1 MAVRRRVRTEHRW
14 VAAARSSDARQADRR
29 AAVAMSTATTT
40 AACTRARAARALYT
54 LQQGPR
60 STKRAPST
68 AIEFQ
73 RARLRVGKTAFTS
86 TTMWRM
92 FAARTG
98 GPRALARSRRRARAA
113 ATSRV
118 TGPVLAA
125 SSTSEMHCRSQ
136 WSRSRTSRQPTR
148 RRAARLGAATRTPAR
163 RRRPTRRRAARAART
178 MATTATAAWAR
189 PKSRN
194 GSRRLPDG
202 AARGRRRMTTGTPR
216 DGRATAASEG
226 RPADMQLRPRF
237 RRANRSRRRLR
248 QKRRATSSSSAC
260 A

>member
-1 MAVRRRVRTEHRW
+1 MPTPAILG
-14 VAAARSSDARQADRR
+14 VATPPETPFSSGGWQQGSSRPAALQQRR
-29 AAVAMSTATTT
+29 ATSRSASCCQEGACMSTATTT

-113 ATSRV
+113 CDLEGNRAGLGCLEHLRNALSFAVV
-118 TGPVLAA
+118 TEWPVGVY
-125 SSTSEMHCRSQ
+125 
-136 WSRSRTSRQPTR
+136 P
-148 RRAARLGAATRTPAR
+148 R
-163 RRRPTRRRAARAART
+163 RRRWSPPHACLVRAV
-178 MATTATAAWAR
+178 
-189 PKSRN
+189 
-194 GSRRLPDG
+194 G
-202 AARGRRRMTTGTPR
+202 
-216 DGRATAASEG
+216 
-226 RPADMQLRPRF
+226 Q
-237 RRANRSRRRLR
+237 
-248 QKRRATSSSSAC
+248 SSPCECMSGQNKDLIC
-260 A
+260 CCC

>member
-1 MAVRRRVRTEHRW
+1 MANTPAFRGWQHPWSLILLPVGGSSSVARR
-14 VAAARSSDARQADRR
+14 ADRR
-29 AAVAMSTATTT
+29 AAVDMSTATTT
-40 AACTRARAARALYT
+40 AACTRARAARAHYT

-125 SSTSEMHCRSQ
+125 SSTSEMLYRSQ
-136 WSRSRTSRQPTR
+136 WSRSGLSECIHVWREAGQGVAPVWSEIQ
-148 RRAARLGAATRTPAR
+148 LN
-163 RRRPTRRRAARAART
+163 
-178 MATTATAAWAR
+178 TAKYSGI
-189 PKSRN
+189 PYS
-194 GSRRLPDG
+194 RLPPSW
-202 AARGRRRMTTGTPR
+202 RH
-216 DGRATAASEG
+216 TAIQRHTA
-226 RPADMQLRPRF
+226 PYNAV
-237 RRANRSRRRLR
+237 
-248 QKRRATSSSSAC
+248 
-260 A
+260 

>member
-1 MAVRRRVRTEHRW
+1 
-14 VAAARSSDARQADRR
+14 
-29 AAVAMSTATTT
+29 MSTATTT

-113 ATSRV
+113 CDLEGNRAGLGCLEHLRNALSFAVV
-118 TGPVLAA
+118 TEWPVGVYPRRR
-125 SSTSEMHCRSQ
+125 CRS
-136 WSRSRTSRQPTR
+136 PPHACLV
-148 RRAARLGAATRTPAR
+148 RAVG
-163 RRRPTRRRAARAART
+163 
-178 MATTATAAWAR
+178 
-189 PKSRN
+189 
-194 GSRRLPDG
+194 
-202 AARGRRRMTTGTPR
+202 
-216 DGRATAASEG
+216 
-226 RPADMQLRPRF
+226 Q
-237 RRANRSRRRLR
+237 
-248 QKRRATSSSSAC
+248 SSPCECMSGQNKD
-260 A
+260 

>member
-1 MAVRRRVRTEHRW
+1 
-14 VAAARSSDARQADRR
+14 
-29 AAVAMSTATTT
+29 MSTATTP
-40 AACTRARAARALYT
+40 AACGAARRRRRSTRARAARALYT

-136 WSRSRTSRQPTR
+136 WSRSGLSECIHV
-148 RRAARLGAATRTPAR
+148 AV
-163 RRRPTRRRAARAART
+163 
-178 MATTATAAWAR
+178 
-189 PKSRN
+189 
-194 GSRRLPDG
+194 DG
-202 AARGRRRMTTGTPR
+202 HHLMPV
-216 DGRATAASEG
+216 
-226 RPADMQLRPRF
+226 
-237 RRANRSRRRLR
+237 
-248 QKRRATSSSSAC
+248 
-260 A
+260 

>member
-1 MAVRRRVRTEHRW
+1 
-14 VAAARSSDARQADRR
+14 
-29 AAVAMSTATTT
+29 MSTATTT

-92 FAARTG
+92 FAARIG

-125 SSTSEMHCRSQ
+125 SSTSEMLYRSQ
-136 WSRSRTSRQPTR
+136 WSRSGLSKCIHV
-148 RRAARLGAATRTPAR
+148 AVVGHHLKPA
-163 RRRPTRRRAARAART
+163 
-178 MATTATAAWAR
+178 
-189 PKSRN
+189 
-194 GSRRLPDG
+194 
-202 AARGRRRMTTGTPR
+202 
-216 DGRATAASEG
+216 
-226 RPADMQLRPRF
+226 
-237 RRANRSRRRLR
+237 
-248 QKRRATSSSSAC
+248 
-260 A
+260 

>member
-1 MAVRRRVRTEHRW
+1 MRCGAGTLLRREPVPTRSRRRSR
-14 VAAARSSDARQADRR
+14 RQRR
-29 AAVAMSTATTT
+29 ATSSSASRCSYDYGNTT

-113 ATSRV
+113 YGKQTNCCI
-118 TGPVLAA
+118 G
-125 SSTSEMHCRSQ
+125 STERLK
-136 WSRSRTSRQPTR
+136 
-148 RRAARLGAATRTPAR
+148 RAPAR
-163 RRRPTRRRAARAART
+163 ALTLMT
-178 MATTATAAWAR
+178 MDEDNCSCFFDELGR
-189 PKSRN
+189 CN
-194 GSRRLPDG
+194 GL
-202 AARGRRRMTTGTPR
+202 
-216 DGRATAASEG
+216 
-226 RPADMQLRPRF
+226 
-237 RRANRSRRRLR
+237 
-248 QKRRATSSSSAC
+248 
-260 A
+260 

>member
-1 MAVRRRVRTEHRW
+1 MQTAPGALSGGPRRRRRRVRRNAGGW
-14 VAAARSSDARQADRR
+14 QQQRR
-29 AAVAMSTATTT
+29 ATSRSASRCQEGACMSTATTT

-136 WSRSRTSRQPTR
+136 WSRSGLSECIHVACRGHHLMSVEYGRWPSNPRVCTR
-148 RRAARLGAATRTPAR
+148 G
-163 RRRPTRRRAARAART
+163 
-178 MATTATAAWAR
+178 
-189 PKSRN
+189 PK
-194 GSRRLPDG
+194 
-202 AARGRRRMTTGTPR
+202 
-216 DGRATAASEG
+216 
-226 RPADMQLRPRF
+226 
-237 RRANRSRRRLR
+237 
-248 QKRRATSSSSAC
+248 
-260 A
+260 

>member
-1 MAVRRRVRTEHRW
+1 
-14 VAAARSSDARQADRR
+14 
-29 AAVAMSTATTT
+29 MSTATTT

-125 SSTSEMHCRSQ
+125 SSTSEMLCRSQ
-136 WSRSRTSRQPTR
+136 WSRSGLSECNHV
-148 RRAARLGAATRTPAR
+148 AV
-163 RRRPTRRRAARAART
+163 
-178 MATTATAAWAR
+178 
-189 PKSRN
+189 
-194 GSRRLPDG
+194 DG
-202 AARGRRRMTTGTPR
+202 HHLMPV
-216 DGRATAASEG
+216 
-226 RPADMQLRPRF
+226 
-237 RRANRSRRRLR
+237 
-248 QKRRATSSSSAC
+248 
-260 A
+260 

>member
-1 MAVRRRVRTEHRW
+1 MGGGR
-14 VAAARSSDARQADRR
+14 AARRSSLQPISPPLTTGGSADHGGAGAATGALAASTRAQHRRTRREPVATPASRMLASDNPFLRRWTQQRR
-29 AAVAMSTATTT
+29 ATSRSASRCQEGACMSTATTT

-136 WSRSRTSRQPTR
+136 WSRSGLSECNHVAVDGHHLMPVYSTGGWPIQPVR
-148 RRAARLGAATRTPAR
+148 VYVGL
-163 RRRPTRRRAARAART
+163 
-178 MATTATAAWAR
+178 
-189 PKSRN
+189 K
-194 GSRRLPDG
+194 
-202 AARGRRRMTTGTPR
+202 
-216 DGRATAASEG
+216 
-226 RPADMQLRPRF
+226 
-237 RRANRSRRRLR
+237 
-248 QKRRATSSSSAC
+248 
-260 A
+260 

>member
-1 MAVRRRVRTEHRW
+1 MANTPAFRGWQHPWSLILLPVGGS
-14 VAAARSSDARQADRR
+14 SSDARQVDRR
-29 AAVAMSTATTT
+29 AAVDMSTATTT

-136 WSRSRTSRQPTR
+136 WSEWPV
-148 RRAARLGAATRTPAR
+148 GVYPR
-163 RRRPTRRRAARAART
+163 RRRWSPPHACLVRAV
-178 MATTATAAWAR
+178 
-189 PKSRN
+189 
-194 GSRRLPDG
+194 G
-202 AARGRRRMTTGTPR
+202 
-216 DGRATAASEG
+216 
-226 RPADMQLRPRF
+226 Q
-237 RRANRSRRRLR
+237 
-248 QKRRATSSSSAC
+248 SSPCECMSG
-260 A
+260 

>member
-1 MAVRRRVRTEHRW
+1 
-14 VAAARSSDARQADRR
+14 
-29 AAVAMSTATTT
+29 MSTATTT

-125 SSTSEMHCRSQ
+125 SSTSEMLYRSQ
-136 WSRSRTSRQPTR
+136 WSRSG
-148 RRAARLGAATRTPAR
+148 L
-163 RRRPTRRRAARAART
+163 
-178 MATTATAAWAR
+178 
-189 PKSRN
+189 
-194 GSRRLPDG
+194 
-202 AARGRRRMTTGTPR
+202 
-216 DGRATAASEG
+216 SECIHVTVVG
-226 RPADMQLRPRF
+226 HHLKPV
-237 RRANRSRRRLR
+237 
-248 QKRRATSSSSAC
+248 
-260 A
+260 

>member
-1 MAVRRRVRTEHRW
+1 MVATALPALDWFSGRPACPRRPHCPRCPTHNTHTHNHTIAATAAVSAPGGAAGTQRSSGAEGDWRRRVRRVQRICGFGRAFAGLTDL
-14 VAAARSSDARQADRR
+14 AAAGSSSVARRAVRR
-29 AAVAMSTATTT
+29 AAVDMSTATTT

-136 WSRSRTSRQPTR
+136 WSRSGLSECNHV
-148 RRAARLGAATRTPAR
+148 AV
-163 RRRPTRRRAARAART
+163 
-178 MATTATAAWAR
+178 
-189 PKSRN
+189 
-194 GSRRLPDG
+194 DG
-202 AARGRRRMTTGTPR
+202 HHLMPV
-216 DGRATAASEG
+216 
-226 RPADMQLRPRF
+226 
-237 RRANRSRRRLR
+237 
-248 QKRRATSSSSAC
+248 
-260 A
+260 

>member
-1 MAVRRRVRTEHRW
+1 MLCGLRLAGLPILPPLAAETGTTSARAVR
-14 VAAARSSDARQADRR
+14 AARGPPRGVTWQFAGGSGRNTGGWQQQRR
-29 AAVAMSTATTT
+29 ATSRSASCCQEGACMSTATTT

-136 WSRSRTSRQPTR
+136 WSRSGLSECIHV
-148 RRAARLGAATRTPAR
+148 AV
-163 RRRPTRRRAARAART
+163 
-178 MATTATAAWAR
+178 
-189 PKSRN
+189 
-194 GSRRLPDG
+194 DG
-202 AARGRRRMTTGTPR
+202 HHLMPV
-216 DGRATAASEG
+216 
-226 RPADMQLRPRF
+226 
-237 RRANRSRRRLR
+237 
-248 QKRRATSSSSAC
+248 
-260 A
+260 

>member
-1 MAVRRRVRTEHRW
+1 MLCGLRLAGLPISPPLAAETGRTSARAVR
-14 VAAARSSDARQADRR
+14 AARGPHRGVTWQFAGGSGRNTGGWQQRR
-29 AAVAMSTATTT
+29 ATSRSASCCQEGACMSTATTT

-136 WSRSRTSRQPTR
+136 WSR
-148 RRAARLGAATRTPAR
+148 
-163 RRRPTRRRAARAART
+163 
-178 MATTATAAWAR
+178 
-189 PKSRN
+189 N
-194 GSRRLPDG
+194 GLSECNYVAVDG
-202 AARGRRRMTTGTPR
+202 HHLMPV
-216 DGRATAASEG
+216 
-226 RPADMQLRPRF
+226 
-237 RRANRSRRRLR
+237 
-248 QKRRATSSSSAC
+248 
-260 A
+260 

>member
-1 MAVRRRVRTEHRW
+1 MLG
-14 VAAARSSDARQADRR
+14 VATPPEASSHAGGWQQQRR
-29 AAVAMSTATTT
+29 ATSRSASRCQEGACMSTATTT

-136 WSRSRTSRQPTR
+136 WSRSGLSECIHVAVVGHHLMPVEACLPLLALRHVRDPRVHRCRHGEPTPRPPASR
-148 RRAARLGAATRTPAR
+148 RRARLA
-163 RRRPTRRRAARAART
+163 
-178 MATTATAAWAR
+178 
-189 PKSRN
+189 
-194 GSRRLPDG
+194 
-202 AARGRRRMTTGTPR
+202 
-216 DGRATAASEG
+216 
-226 RPADMQLRPRF
+226 
-237 RRANRSRRRLR
+237 
-248 QKRRATSSSSAC
+248 
-260 A
+260 

>member
-1 MAVRRRVRTEHRW
+1 MGGS
-14 VAAARSSDARQADRR
+14 SSDARQVDRR
-29 AAVAMSTATTT
+29 AAVVMTTATTT

-113 ATSRV
+113 CDLEGNRAGLGCLEHLRNALSFAVV
-118 TGPVLAA
+118 TEWPVGVY
-125 SSTSEMHCRSQ
+125 
-136 WSRSRTSRQPTR
+136 P
-148 RRAARLGAATRTPAR
+148 
-163 RRRPTRRRAARAART
+163 
-178 MATTATAAWAR
+178 
-189 PKSRN
+189 
-194 GSRRLPDG
+194 RRLPG
-202 AARGRRRMTTGTPR
+202 SPPHVRRVRAVTIQPGCVYSCSRLSWAKIKGTDEKVPR
-216 DGRATAASEG
+216 D
-226 RPADMQLRPRF
+226 
-237 RRANRSRRRLR
+237 
-248 QKRRATSSSSAC
+248 AC
-260 A
+260 AMAQ

>member
-1 MAVRRRVRTEHRW
+1 MNLRLKRS
-14 VAAARSSDARQADRR
+14 AAAPGYGGGAFEPEAPSPPSRGAARPRERVPRGGNNSSDARQVDRR
-29 AAVAMSTATTT
+29 AAVDMSTATTT

-136 WSRSRTSRQPTR
+136 WSRSGLSECNHV
-148 RRAARLGAATRTPAR
+148 AV
-163 RRRPTRRRAARAART
+163 
-178 MATTATAAWAR
+178 
-189 PKSRN
+189 
-194 GSRRLPDG
+194 DG
-202 AARGRRRMTTGTPR
+202 HHLMPV
-216 DGRATAASEG
+216 
-226 RPADMQLRPRF
+226 
-237 RRANRSRRRLR
+237 
-248 QKRRATSSSSAC
+248 
-260 A
+260 